1 MFLHGGWF
9 HIIGNMWFL
18 YIFGR
23 TVENSMGHIRFMI
36 FYFLAGI
43 LANITYFLIDI
54 HSKIPEFGASG
65 AIAGVMGAYILMFPR
80 ARILTL
86 IFIFFFPWFVELP
99 ALVFIGYWFLIQ
111 LVAGTLTLASPISQ
125 GGTAWWAH
133 VGGFVSG
140 MVMLPLFRRPSRR
153 KNYPAETYHVDGRGY

>member
-1 MFLHGGWF
+1 
-9 HIIGNMWFL
+9 
-18 YIFGR
+18 
-23 TVENSMGHIRFMI
+23 MGHVRFMI

-43 LANITYFLIDI
+43 LANITYFVIDI

-99 ALVFIGYWFLIQ
+99 AFVFIGYWFLIQ

-140 MVMLPLFRRPSRR
+140 MVMLPLFRKPSRR
-153 KNYPAETYHVDGRGY
+153 KSYPDETYHLNE